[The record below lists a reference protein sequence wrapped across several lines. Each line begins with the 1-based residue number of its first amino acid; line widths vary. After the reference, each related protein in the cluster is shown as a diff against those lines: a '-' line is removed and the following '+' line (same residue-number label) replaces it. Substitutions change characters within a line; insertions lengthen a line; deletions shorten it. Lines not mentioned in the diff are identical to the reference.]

1 MSGGNSIERYRALA
15 EFRYLIR
22 RFQRFSEDAAREA
35 GLIPKQHQ
43 LLLTIK
49 TADDDECTIGYVAE
63 RLLIQH
69 HSAVELVARTEKRG
83 YVVRR
88 RGEQDRRQVFV
99 RLSPEGEE
107 ALAAL
112 SSAHHRELQNA
123 APDLIHSL
131 QEILAE
137 GSSRE

>member
-35 GLIPKQHQ
+35 GLIPQQHQ

-99 RLSPEGEE
+99 RLTPEGEK